1 MAPQDI
7 GYWKQFED
15 FVAQIY
21 RVLGGAKV
29 QQNVNLAGNQLD
41 IYLEEETPSGHV
53 IRTAV
58 ECKYY
63 SANVPKAAVL
73 QYATVANFLR
83 QSGLIDKAVM
93 VAYRGYTQDA
103 QSVAKAANIELRSFQ
118 DLELRVR
125 PETFGPR
132 VVTRVP
138 VRPGLPDE
146 FPKLA
151 FVAMPFAE
159 GLEDTYLYGIRGACD
174 NAGLQCKRADE
185 IQHGGSIIEEV
196 LDHIKRARVIIAE
209 LSDHNPNVFYEVG
222 WAHALNRT
230 TVLVS
235 RKGTSLPF
243 DVSHINTIFY
253 ASIKDLQDKLTAR
266 LRTLVAGGAA

>member
-15 FVAQIY
+15 FVAQSY
-21 RVLGGAKV
+21 RVLGGARV

-41 IYLEEETPSGHV
+41 IYLEEQTPSGHV
-53 IRTAV
+53 VRMAV

-63 SANVPKAAVL
+63 STNVPKATVL
-73 QYATVANFLR
+73 QFATVANFLR
-83 QSGLIDKAVM
+83 QAGLIDRAVM

-103 QSVAKAANIELRSFQ
+103 QSVGKAANIELRSFQ
-118 DLELRVR
+118 DLEVRVK
-125 PETFGPR
+125 PEVFGPR
-132 VVTRVP
+132 IVTRGP
-138 VRPGLPDE
+138 TRSALPDE
-146 FPKLA
+146 FPSLA

-159 GLEDTYLYGIRGACD
+159 SFEDTYLYGIRGACN

-185 IQHGGSIIEEV
+185 IEYGGSIVEEV

-222 WAHALNRT
+222 WAHALSRT
-230 TVLVS
+230 TVLVA
-235 RKGTSLPF
+235 RNGTSLPF
-243 DVSHINTIFY
+243 DVSHINTVFY
-253 ASIKDLQDKLTAR
+253 ASIKDLEDKLTAR
-266 LRTLVAGGAA
+266 LRSLVAGEAA